1 MATESIKQEIFLG
14 ADLGGGVGFCTS
26 WKGDFSS
33 LTESSKL
40 PSLGLNSIKENHF
53 NWKLRFEIGAQ
64 AKKKALLWSVI

>member
-14 ADLGGGVGFCTS
+14 ADWGGVGFWTS

-40 PSLGLNSIKENHF
+40 PSLGLNSIKENNF

-64 AKKKALLWSVI
+64 AKKKPYSGQ